1 MIENIFAILPLI
13 YIAIEEIRQTA
24 KRNIENHFSVVGL
37 TSHMK
42 STFKLFE
49 AYLPSFFRGA
59 SNYVEETEQKEG
71 IVKSIQN
78 LNFNFGIQTKSS
90 TTLTT
95 HDFLNIS
102 CSNYWIDRKM
112 YQISAFECV
121 FLSIS

>member
-1 MIENIFAILPLI
+1 MKFHYRNSSNDKLPLIENIFAILPLT
-13 YIAIEEIRQTA
+13 YVAIEEIRQTA

-71 IVKSIQN
+71 EVHSK
-78 LNFNFGIQTKSS
+78 LEF
-90 TTLTT
+90 
-95 HDFLNIS
+95 
-102 CSNYWIDRKM
+102 
-112 YQISAFECV
+112 
-121 FLSIS
+121 